1 MLLSYALDAGRHGH
15 GMDELCNLHLE
26 YCPIA
31 FKDICGTGKSQ
42 ITFDKVPLDRST
54 CYAAEDADV
63 TLRLWRRLKPR
74 LTREGATRVYEMVG
88 RPLVPGITEMER
100 AGIRVD
106 TEIDRAS
113 WRDSG
118 WKEVEV

>member
-26 YCPIA
+26 HCPIA

-74 LTREGATRVYEMVG
+74 LTRSEEHTSELQSLMRISYAVFCLKKNNT
-88 RPLVPGITEMER
+88 
-100 AGIRVD
+100 
-106 TEIDRAS
+106 
-113 WRDSG
+113 
-118 WKEVEV
+118 K